1 MKTEEELNAIKEE
14 LEALSRKLH
23 ELTEEE
29 LAQVSGGSGKSDY
42 EVPVYTP
49 ELEWIEYLITK
60 IDSQE

>member
-23 ELTEEE
+23 ELTNEE
-29 LAQVSGGSGKSDY
+29 LEQVSGGSGKSDY